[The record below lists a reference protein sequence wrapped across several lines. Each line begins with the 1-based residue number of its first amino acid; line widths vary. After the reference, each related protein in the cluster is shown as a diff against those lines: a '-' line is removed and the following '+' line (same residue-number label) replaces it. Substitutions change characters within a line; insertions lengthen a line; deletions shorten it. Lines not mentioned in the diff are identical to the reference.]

1 MGSSNLYNVGLE
13 SQIRGEEGQIKVLQK
28 DIEYCRNQING
39 LSLPYK
45 KKDST
50 TKRTI
55 QIHRK
60 EIANK
65 QAKIKELRAELAKLR
80 ATLKECKK
88 KK

>member
-13 SQIRGEEGQIKVLQK
+13 SQINQKEGQIKVLQK
-28 DIEYCRNQING
+28 DIEYCRNQIKG
-39 LSLPYK
+39 LSSQTYK
-45 KKDST
+45 SET

-55 QIHRK
+55 QSHRK

-65 QAKIKELRAELAKLR
+65 QAKIKGLRAELAKLR
-80 ATLKECKK
+80 TTLKECKK